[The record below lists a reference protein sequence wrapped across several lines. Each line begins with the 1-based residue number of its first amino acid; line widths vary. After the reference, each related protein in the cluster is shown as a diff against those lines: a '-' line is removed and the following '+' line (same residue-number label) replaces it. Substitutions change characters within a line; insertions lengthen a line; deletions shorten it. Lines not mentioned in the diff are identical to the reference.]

1 MHIYSISTS
10 ISVRQ
15 ASSVT
20 THKIVLSIV
29 VCVIPPSIYLFRS
42 VSKITI
48 DTRFPVSSVLDCSW
62 HSQSIILSNTEQ
74 NRTDFK
80 SNNLQACFSNL
91 KASLDSNCMPLVAL
105 HEASTDFESFLVNGC
120 YYRCFTIRQSVWCL
134 FCCHH
139 ICMHNKYLAY
149 TCMCLTHVVVNRPKC
164 DLVTIQ
170 AEWLD

>member
-1 MHIYSISTS
+1 M
-10 ISVRQ
+10 
-15 ASSVT
+15 

-42 VSKITI
+42 VSKINI
-48 DTRFPVSSVLDCSW
+48 DKRFPVSSVLDCYW

-80 SNNLQACFSNL
+80 LNNLQACFGNL
-91 KASLDSNCMPLVAL
+91 KASLDSNCMLL
-105 HEASTDFESFLVNGC
+105 QLIFESFLVNGC

-170 AEWLD
+170 AERLE